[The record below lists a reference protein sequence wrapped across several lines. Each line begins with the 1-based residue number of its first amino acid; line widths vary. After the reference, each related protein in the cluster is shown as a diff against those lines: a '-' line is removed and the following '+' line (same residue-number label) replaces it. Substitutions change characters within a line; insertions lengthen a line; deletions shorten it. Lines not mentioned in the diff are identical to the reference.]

1 MFHQM
6 IQILYQN
13 YKNDIYL
20 YLLHL
25 THDKELSEDLTS
37 ETFLNAITA
46 LPRYKGKAN
55 VKTWLFS
62 IARFKW
68 YEHIRKNKL
77 QITNQDLLELYLIAE
92 MNIEQD
98 VINREMIL
106 RIHQLLE
113 LESDRN
119 KGVFLMRVEGFS
131 FFEIALHYHISESSA
146 RVIDFRIR
154 NKLKDTL
161 KKEGYE

>member
-1 MFHQM
+1 MFYQM
-6 IQILYQN
+6 IQILYQSH
-13 YKNDIYL
+13 KNDIYL

-37 ETFLNAITA
+37 ETFLSAITA
-46 LPRYKGKAN
+46 LPKYKGKASI
-55 VKTWLFS
+55 KTWLFS

-68 YEHIRKNKL
+68 YEHIRKNKI
-77 QITNQDLLELYLIAE
+77 QITKQELLELYLVAE
-92 MNIEQD
+92 MNMEQD
-98 VINREMIL
+98 FINREMIL
-106 RIHQLLE
+106 RIYQLLE

-131 FFEIALHYHISESSA
+131 FLEIALHYQISESSA

-161 KKEGYE
+161 KKEGYQ